1 VKANL
6 RAAATAALLA
16 LLSAAAGAEPA
27 LGKVETIYVAMSR
40 DVLVEWTT
48 EMRTH
53 GRPLVAEVRLRDA
66 SGQAARRVFLRLAGE
81 NVEAGDIVA
90 VNEGTQ
96 MRNVP
101 LQSRDRLA
109 HIEAKR
115 DTELARHFF
124 SEPPKLVALT
134 RPE

>member
-6 RAAATAALLA
+6 RAAATAAVLA
-16 LLSAAAGAEPA
+16 LLSATAGAEPV
-27 LGKVETIYVAMSR
+27 LGKVETIYLAMSR
-40 DVLVEWTT
+40 DVLVEFGPG
-48 EMRTH
+48 MRDL

-66 SGQAARRVFLRLAGE
+66 SGRAARRVFLRLAGE
-81 NVEAGDIVA
+81 NVEPGDIVA
-90 VNEGTQ
+90 VNERVE

-109 HIEAKR
+109 HIEAKH

-124 SEPPKLVALT
+124 SETPKLVALT
-134 RPE
+134 RAE